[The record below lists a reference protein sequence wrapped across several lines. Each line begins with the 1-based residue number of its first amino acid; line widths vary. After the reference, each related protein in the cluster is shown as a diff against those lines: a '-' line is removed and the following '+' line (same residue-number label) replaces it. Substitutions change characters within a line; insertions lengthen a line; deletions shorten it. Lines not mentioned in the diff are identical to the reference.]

1 MSVIRDICHFN
12 LFYYI
17 CEKVIYNIIKPV
29 IWKSSKIYYYIYLP
43 ISSGVGYLLDWVV
56 SAIIWA
62 IKFDE
67 NPIEWMNNPNSPRK
81 KEPDMKSK
89 SATNIYI
96 NIDSKNKA
104 K

>member
-1 MSVIRDICHFN
+1 MQKAIC
-12 LFYYI
+12 
-17 CEKVIYNIIKPV
+17 NIFKPV

-43 ISSGVGYLLDWVV
+43 ISSGVGYLLVWVV

-67 NPIEWMNNPNSPRK
+67 DPIEWMDDPALPRK
-81 KEPDMKSK
+81 DESDIKSG